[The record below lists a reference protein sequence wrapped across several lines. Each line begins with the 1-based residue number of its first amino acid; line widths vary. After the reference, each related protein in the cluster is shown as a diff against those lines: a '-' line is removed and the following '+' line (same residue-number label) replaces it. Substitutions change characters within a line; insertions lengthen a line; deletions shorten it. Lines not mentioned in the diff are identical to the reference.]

1 MLKRPVLKRIVLP
14 AALIALPVAAIVIP
28 AWADTKSYSL
38 ANFEEINVSAGIE
51 VELVQ
56 GPYSVKVE
64 SPQNDFDK
72 IIVEVRG
79 KTLRIGRKNNN
90 WFSRGPEYFVT
101 VSAPAYTGIDAS
113 SGSHV
118 DGDNLSLKG
127 LNVDVSSGAHIELS
141 GACSDLSVDISSGAH
156 FDGENLKCESAR
168 VDASSGAH
176 AEAYA
181 TRSASGDASSGAN
194 VTFRGKPATLEK
206 ETSSG
211 GSVKSL

>member
-1 MLKRPVLKRIVLP
+1 MSKRLVIISAALVALP
-14 AALIALPVAAIVIP
+14 AAAIVVP
-28 AWADTKSYSL
+28 AWADTKSYAL
-38 ANFEEINVSAGIE
+38 ANFEEIDVSAGIE
-51 VELVQ
+51 VELLQ

-72 IIVEVRG
+72 IIVEVHG
-79 KTLRIGRKNNN
+79 KTLKLGRKNNS
-90 WFSRGPEYFVT
+90 WFGHGPEYHVT
-101 VSAPAYTGIDAS
+101 VSAPTYTGIDAS
-113 SGSHV
+113 SGSNV
-118 DGDNLSLKG
+118 DGDSLTLKSLEVG
-127 LNVDVSSGAHIELS
+127 VSSGAHVELS

-156 FDGENLKCESAR
+156 FDGEGLKCETAR

-181 TRSASGDASSGAN
+181 TRSANGDASSGAN
-194 VTFRGKPATLEK
+194 ITFRGKPATIER